1 MVGLRWCQTKR
12 TPKPAY
18 LILSYCHI
26 VRLFWPESF
35 TWKVIE
41 CGENFDFFMHH
52 MMSHVLNVTRRGRTW
67 NSKILIV
74 ARWNVLSIP
83 LHTIKKKK
91 NTLVST
97 IGFNQFP
104 HHRTHRLNLWAHLAL
119 NNRRQLE
126 SKMDGPLAR
135 TTVEI
140 ELAWNWRDRA
150 KINK

>member
-1 MVGLRWCQTKR
+1 MSPDEDVLEIQESLLLPCGTCYRYRYIQSKR
-12 TPKPAY
+12 
-18 LILSYCHI
+18 
-26 VRLFWPESF
+26 
-35 TWKVIE
+35 
-41 CGENFDFFMHH
+41 
-52 MMSHVLNVTRRGRTW
+52 
-67 NSKILIV
+67 
-74 ARWNVLSIP
+74 
-83 LHTIKKKK
+83 KK

-140 ELAWNWRDRA
+140 ELAWN
-150 KINK
+150 